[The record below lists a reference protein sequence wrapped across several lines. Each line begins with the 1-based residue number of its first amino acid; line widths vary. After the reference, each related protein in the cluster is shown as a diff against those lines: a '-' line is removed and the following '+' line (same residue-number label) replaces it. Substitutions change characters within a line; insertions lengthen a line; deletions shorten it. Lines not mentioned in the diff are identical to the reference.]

1 VKFESPN
8 FVEISKFL
16 ADFFFSQVGDFGLA
30 RWQPD
35 GQSSV
40 ETRVL
45 GTFGYGIPN
54 NPIEH

>member
-1 VKFESPN
+1 MKFESPN
-8 FVEISKFL
+8 LLKYLNFWLI
-16 ADFFFSQVGDFGLA
+16 FFCPPQVGDFGLA

-54 NPIEH
+54 PIEH